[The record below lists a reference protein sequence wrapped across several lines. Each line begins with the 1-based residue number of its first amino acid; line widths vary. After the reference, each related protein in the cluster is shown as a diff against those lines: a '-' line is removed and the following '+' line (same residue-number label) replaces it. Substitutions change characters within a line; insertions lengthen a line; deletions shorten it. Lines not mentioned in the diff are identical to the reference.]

1 MLRITVNN
9 DNGATRLKIE
19 GRLMGAWVRELEV
32 CWRQAMAIR
41 PPPRIL
47 VELTDVS
54 FVDGEGGELLK
65 LMAASGVELIAV
77 NVLMKSII
85 EEINEGGRNNEDGGR
100 NNEKA
105 D

>member
-1 MLRITVNN
+1 MLRITVHN
-9 DNGATRLKIE
+9 DKGATRLIIE
-19 GRLMGAWVRELEV
+19 GRLMGAWVRELES
-32 CWRQAMAIR
+32 CWRQATAKQ

-65 LMAASGVELIAV
+65 RMVASGVELIAV
-77 NVLMKSII
+77 DLLMKALV
-85 EEINEGGRNNEDGGR
+85 EEITEGGRK
-100 NNEKA
+100 NEKI

>member
-19 GRLMGAWVRELEV
+19 GRLMGAWVRELES
-32 CWRQAMAIR
+32 CWRQATTTQ

-54 FVDGEGGELLK
+54 FVDEEGGRLLK
-65 LMAASGVELIAV
+65 LMATAGVELIATD
-77 NVLMKSII
+77 VLMKALV
-85 EEINEGGRNNEDGGR
+85 EEITEGGRE
-100 NNEKA
+100 NEKT

>member
-1 MLRITVNN
+1 MLRITVHN
-9 DNGATRLKIE
+9 DKGATRLKIE
-19 GRLMGAWVRELEV
+19 GRLMGAWVRELES
-32 CWRQAMAIR
+32 CWRQATTAQ

-77 NVLMKSII
+77 DILMKAIVD
-85 EEINEGGRNNEDGGR
+85 EITEGGRK
-100 NNEKA
+100 NEKS

>member
-9 DNGATRLKIE
+9 DVGVTRIKIE
-19 GRLMGAWVRELEV
+19 GRLMGAWVRELED
-32 CWRQAMAIR
+32 CWRQATTVQ

-54 FVDGEGGELLK
+54 FVDGEGEALLK
-65 LMAASGVELIAV
+65 LMAATGVELIAMDM
-77 NVLMKSII
+77 LMKALV
-85 EEINEGGRNNEDGGR
+85 EEITEGGRK
-100 NNEKA
+100 NEKT